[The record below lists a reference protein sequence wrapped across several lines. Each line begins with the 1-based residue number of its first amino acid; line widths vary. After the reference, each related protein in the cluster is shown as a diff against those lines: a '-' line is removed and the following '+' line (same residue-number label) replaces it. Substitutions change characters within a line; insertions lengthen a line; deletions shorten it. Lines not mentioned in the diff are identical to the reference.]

1 MITEPDTKESEDNE
15 ECTVG
20 DTEDTSG
27 VFEPAVYYDEHG
39 M

>member
-1 MITEPDTKESEDNE
+1 VITEPDTKESEDNE

-20 DTEDTSG
+20 ETYG